1 MGSVSS
7 LLALYNIPNGP
18 ASAVQ
23 DMSVHK
29 RANDPG
35 REGPRRCQSGARSPG
50 AIRDTLQLP
59 AALARPL
66 ARDSPHGDRRLLQA
80 WDLRS
85 QGHRPQQRVRATQ
98 SLENK
103 KTGSALLVID
113 LPRGSPRLA
122 FPDRT

>member
-1 MGSVSS
+1 MGSASPFP
-7 LLALYNIPNGP
+7 ALYNIPNGP
-18 ASAVQ
+18 ASAVP

-29 RANDPG
+29 RANDHG
-35 REGPRRCQSGARSPG
+35 GEGPRRCQCGARSPG

-85 QGHRPQQRVRATQ
+85 QGHRPQRVRATQ
-98 SLENK
+98 SLQNK

-113 LPRGSPRLA
+113 LPRGSARLA